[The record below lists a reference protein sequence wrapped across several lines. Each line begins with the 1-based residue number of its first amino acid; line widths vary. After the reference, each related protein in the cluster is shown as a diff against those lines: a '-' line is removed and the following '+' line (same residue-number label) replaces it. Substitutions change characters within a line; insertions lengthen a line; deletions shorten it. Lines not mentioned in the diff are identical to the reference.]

1 MNEQN
6 TVIKALQ
13 YLAGVCDGA
22 VKLDGAGFNAYDAAF
37 GHELAERSMEFALTA
52 LQLSAALGMLQKYT
66 AQLAEAGITLPAVEE
81 KIIRIGVANGRI
93 AIRFPGKP
101 GEDERLWMKGRG
113 GYWKP
118 DLDGMPWLL
127 PVGERA
133 AILKR
138 YPGAEVDVAVMKL
151 DEHLAAPKPAQS
163 ASVTIRR
170 LNGDLLVSFQYDPKL
185 VEKVKSLA
193 ERKFDPETKN
203 WKVPSRL
210 LPELLKLFPD
220 ALLDDK
226 TKELINVQ
234 RDLRGMSDKAA
245 SAFDIAGLRGGELMP
260 FQRAGVEY
268 IERAG
273 GRALIADDMGLGK
286 TIQALA
292 YLQLHPEMR
301 PAVIVVPASVKIN
314 WRREA
319 QKWLSTPD
327 TIEILSGRKAY
338 DLSLSGATIAII
350 NYDILSA
357 WLERL
362 EAWRPQVVILDEA
375 HYCKNTDAA
384 RSKASMKLAERAP
397 HVLCMTGTP
406 ITNRPAELWPL
417 LHMIDSRAWPKF
429 WSFGQRYCDAQNNG
443 FGWDFSGASN
453 LAELHEAI
461 KPYCIRRTKAQVLSE
476 LPEKRRAQVAVEFD
490 EAVRDEYDKLLAQA
504 ERMARATE
512 AEQLVFIEKAKQV
525 TARAKLPAVLD
536 WISDFLETGE
546 KLVVFCTHT
555 ETVEALMG
563 KFGVQAVEIT
573 GRVKGEARQRA
584 VDEFQGNDKIRLLV
598 GNIRAAGEGITLT
611 ASSNVAF
618 VEYPQTPGALEQAID
633 RVHRIGQRSAV
644 TAWFLMA
651 DGTIDEDVIELLERK
666 RQVIGLAVDGQAQE
680 GAIAGELIKRIIS
693 RNTI

>member
-1 MNEQN
+1 
-6 TVIKALQ
+6 
-13 YLAGVCDGA
+13 
-22 VKLDGAGFNAYDAAF
+22 
-37 GHELAERSMEFALTA
+37 
-52 LQLSAALGMLQKYT
+52 
-66 AQLAEAGITLPAVEE
+66 
-81 KIIRIGVANGRI
+81 
-93 AIRFPGKP
+93 
-101 GEDERLWMKGRG
+101 
-113 GYWKP
+113 
-118 DLDGMPWLL
+118 
-127 PVGERA
+127 
-133 AILKR
+133 
-138 YPGAEVDVAVMKL
+138 
-151 DEHLAAPKPAQS
+151 
-163 ASVTIRR
+163 
-170 LNGDLLVSFQYDPKL
+170 
-185 VEKVKSLA
+185 
-193 ERKFDPETKN
+193 
-203 WKVPSRL
+203 
-210 LPELLKLFPD
+210 
-220 ALLDDK
+220 
-226 TKELINVQ
+226 
-234 RDLRGMSDKAA
+234 
-245 SAFDIAGLRGGELMP
+245 
-260 FQRAGVEY
+260 
-268 IERAG
+268 
-273 GRALIADDMGLGK
+273 
-286 TIQALA
+286 
-292 YLQLHPEMR
+292 
-301 PAVIVVPASVKIN
+301 
-314 WRREA
+314 
-319 QKWLSTPD
+319 
-327 TIEILSGRKAY
+327 
-338 DLSLSGATIAII
+338 
-350 NYDILSA
+350 
-357 WLERL
+357 
-362 EAWRPQVVILDEA
+362 
-375 HYCKNTDAA
+375 
-384 RSKASMKLAERAP
+384 MKLAERAP

-417 LHMIDSRAWPKF
+417 LHMIDERAWPKF
-429 WSFGQRYCDAQNNG
+429 WAFGQRYCDAQNNG

-490 EAVRDEYDKLLAQA
+490 EAVRDEYIKLLAQA
-504 ERMARATE
+504 ERMAQATE

-573 GRVKGEARQRA
+573 GRVTGEARQRA

-693 RNTI
+693 LTNIL